1 MAPTLH
7 VCPLPAGTRGD
18 SCGGD
23 AGGPPRC
30 RRAESAGRHDGRRLG
45 RRGRNVGRRRGCEC
59 AGRRPKNYE
68 RAGSGKEVRCRLTEA
83 SRLDHFTEARPMLL
97 SLAYRMLGTRAD
109 AEDVVQ
115 EAFLRWQAAEA
126 SEIASPRAYLA
137 TITARLALD
146 HLKSARVKRET
157 YVGTWLPEPLVNH
170 PSPEKLSSPSLSLW
184 HSCTCSKACL
194 RRNARPSC
202 CTIFS
207 TPITAKLPGRSIR
220 PKRTRANLL
229 LARGAI

>member
-45 RRGRNVGRRRGCEC
+45 RR
-59 AGRRPKNYE
+59 
-68 RAGSGKEVRCRLTEA
+68 GKEVRCRLTEA

-137 TITARLALD
+137 TITERLALD

-170 PSPEKLSSPSLSLW
+170 PSPEKLELAESLSVAFL
-184 HSCTCSKACL
+184 HVL
-194 RRNARPSC
+194 
-202 CTIFS
+202 
-207 TPITAKLPGRSIR
+207 
-220 PKRTRANLL
+220 
-229 LARGAI
+229 